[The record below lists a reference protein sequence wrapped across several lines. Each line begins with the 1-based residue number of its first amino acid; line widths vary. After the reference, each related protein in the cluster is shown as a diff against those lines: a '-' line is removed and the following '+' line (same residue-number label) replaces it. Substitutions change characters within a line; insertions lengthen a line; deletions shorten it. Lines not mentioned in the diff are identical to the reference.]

1 MTVSSRSLSYVL
13 PHRSALRI
21 TAIAWIT
28 LTCLFAS
35 VSLASHNLADG
46 SKVNMRVILPD
57 SDTPTTLSRDD
68 LAEMPEAEYLTS
80 TVWTDAVHRY
90 SGVLLRDIL
99 TSFSVDVD
107 GGTGEVLLT
116 AMDGYSATLPF
127 HKITEA
133 APMIAF
139 LRDGEPMPRR
149 GQGPFWLIFPY
160 DEDPAFRQETIYALS
175 VWQIEE
181 IRIRK

>member
-1 MTVSSRSLSYVL
+1 MTDSRISLLHVF
-13 PHRSALRI
+13 PHHSAPRI
-21 TAIAWIT
+21 TAITWVILA
-28 LTCLFAS
+28 CVFAS
-35 VSLASHNLADG
+35 VSLANHNLADG

-68 LAEMPEAEYLTS
+68 LAELPGAEYRTS
-80 TVWTDAVHRY
+80 TVWTDAVHQY

-99 TSFSVDVD
+99 ASFSVDVD
-107 GGTGEVLLT
+107 DGTGEVLLT

-127 HKITEA
+127 HKITET

-160 DEDPAFRQETIYALS
+160 DEDPAFRQESIYALS
-175 VWQIEE
+175 IWQIEE
-181 IRIRK
+181 IQIRQ